1 MSGAD
6 AIRAVCE
13 AAGMQEPS
21 GWGSFFDV
29 VQAWDARTDL
39 TSARTN
45 TELAEILFLD
55 AAHAIAAGWPGRSAS
70 LVDIGAGVGAPTIP
84 ILLSDE
90 TLSGT
95 LVEPRRIRTAFL
107 RTAAGTV
114 GIAGRTTMLEEK
126 VDPAKPAVDGAPFGV
141 ALSRATFA
149 PEEWLPIGARLADEV
164 WVLTAGTEVAAT
176 GDLRLHRRLDY
187 QVPSSGAPRSILAY
201 RREPLAVTGAV
212 APV

>member
-13 AAGMQEPS
+13 AAGMPEPS

-29 VQAWDARTDL
+29 VRAWDARTDL
-39 TSARTN
+39 TSARTD

-55 AAHAIAAGWPGRSAS
+55 AAHVIAAGWPESSAS

-114 GIAGRTTMLEEK
+114 GIAGRATMLEEK
-126 VDPAKPAVDGAPFGV
+126 VDPAKPAVDGAPFSV
-141 ALSRATFA
+141 ALSRATFS
-149 PEEWLPIGARLADEV
+149 PEEWLPIGAQLADEI
-164 WVLTAGTEVAAT
+164 WVLTAGREVEAT
-176 GDLRLHRRLDY
+176 GDLRLARRLDY
-187 QVPSSGAPRSILAY
+187 SVPSSGAPRSIWAY
-201 RREPLAVTGAV
+201 RP
-212 APV
+212 